1 MQWRHFWKLGWDV
14 DGMRSFKKDVPFFVC
29 DWIRSIFSAR
39 QQEAIDEIIESVE
52 LNIELVTALQFPNR
66 VEYISE
72 NHGLLPVVVTRF
84 SWGMCFKIL
93 SLKLGEMTVV
103 GPFHALIP
111 FSWQW
116 I

>member
-72 NHGLLPVVVTRF
+72 NRGCYLSSSHGFRGACVLRF
-84 SWGMCFKIL
+84 YL
-93 SLKLGEMTVV
+93 
-103 GPFHALIP
+103 
-111 FSWQW
+111 
-116 I
+116 